1 MAATKIQSR
10 SFSDALSTKGADAHW
25 SMKLL
30 TMLLLVSWLALDAP
44 PAWAGD
50 LGVYPAPAGEQGEL
64 ARLDSICSPA
74 FALPSNR

>member
-1 MAATKIQSR
+1 
-10 SFSDALSTKGADAHW
+10 
-25 SMKLL
+25 MKLL